1 MKRYRTLSWQQQNPV
16 AGAGAVIVPSPIQR
30 VRLYSLMFTFTADA
44 VVANRFVWLR
54 ILDPNNV
61 PVFGTG
67 SGTAI
72 AASTAV
78 DFIASPASGSV
89 NNAQAPV
96 NAAIGLDIPNM
107 WLPPNWRIQ
116 LGAKAIDPGDQF
128 SAISYAADF
137 AEDIWDEEAD
147 QLLALNYLHS
157 LAV

>member
-1 MKRYRTLSWQQQNPV
+1 MRRYRTLSQTPPV
-16 AGAGAVIVPSPIQR
+16 PAAGAGAVITPSPIQR
-30 VRLYSLMFTFTADA
+30 VRLYSLMFTFTASA
-44 VVANRFVWLR
+44 AVANRFVWLR
-54 ILDPNNV
+54 ILDPTLV

-72 AASTAV
+72 AASGVT

-107 WLPPNWRIQ
+107 WLPPGWKIQ
-116 LGAKAIDPGDQF
+116 IGAKNIDVADQF

-147 QLLALNYLHS
+147 QLLALSYLHS